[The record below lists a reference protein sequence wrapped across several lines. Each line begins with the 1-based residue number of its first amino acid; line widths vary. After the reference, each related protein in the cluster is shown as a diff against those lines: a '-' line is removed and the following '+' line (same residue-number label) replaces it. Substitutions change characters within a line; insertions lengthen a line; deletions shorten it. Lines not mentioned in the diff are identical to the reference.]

1 MNDGTAPEKK
11 KSNYV
16 WLVALL
22 LIVIAAL
29 GWYLSQSQA
38 EVEDLTAEKLQLTSE
53 LEELMI
59 QYDKLELANDSLMDV
74 ADTQRQEMKRV
85 IDSIQK
91 LQNID
96 RKQLDQLKRQLYR
109 LQIEKKEMITQLD
122 SMSGYIQ
129 RLEKEK
135 ELVELNLQTE
145 VERSTELERKKQKLE
160 QTVAK
165 GTILTATAMNAHAIK
180 RWSSGK
186 ESDTERARR
195 ADEIKVCFTIG
206 KNMIADKG
214 ERTIYLRVITPENTI
229 LSITDSASANSFKVN
244 GEEMLYSASKA
255 VWYEGEAVDQC
266 LYVSREDFTKGRYQV
281 EVYTEGYMLG
291 SDSFELR

>member
-22 LIVIAAL
+22 LVVIAAL

-145 VERSTELERKKQKLE
+145 VERSTELERKKQRLE

-165 GTILTATAMNAHAIK
+165 GTILTATSMNAHAIK